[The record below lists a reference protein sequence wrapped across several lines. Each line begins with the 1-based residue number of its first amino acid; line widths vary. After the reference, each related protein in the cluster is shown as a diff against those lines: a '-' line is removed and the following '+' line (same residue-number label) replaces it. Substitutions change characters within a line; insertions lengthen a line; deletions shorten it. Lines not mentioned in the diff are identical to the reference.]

1 MTHPNVQCKT
11 RKLLKDDR
19 GENLSDPGY
28 GDKFLDAT
36 HTKGMK
42 RKGKIIRLDC
52 IKI

>member
-1 MTHPNVQCKT
+1 M
-11 RKLLKDDR
+11 

-28 GDKFLDAT
+28 GDKLLDAT

-52 IKI
+52 TKIKNFCYVSTHFTI